1 MKRYVK
7 LNDTLH
13 VNPSAIVALQENGNG
28 STTVT
33 LARDVTFT
41 VQRGVDDIVEA
52 IAAVEGSN
60 FKAEMELLYPANDT
74 PVAPTV
80 VQTVETTE
88 AATQTTPEG
97 QTEPKMPPV
106 DPQSGRPYTVEEL
119 ALRASETSDP
129 AELQARAT
137 EQAVG
142 Q

>member
-13 VNPSAIVALQENGNG
+13 VNPSAIVALQDNGNG

-41 VQRGVDDIVEA
+41 VQRSVGYIVEA
-52 IAAVEGSN
+52 IAEVEGQN
-60 FKAEMELLYPANDT
+60 FKTEMELLYPANDT

-80 VQTVETTE
+80 VQTVEPTDTN
-88 AATQTTPEG
+88 PED
-97 QTEPKMPPV
+97 QTELKMPPV
-106 DPQSGRPYTVEEL
+106 DPQSGRPFTTEEL
-119 ALRASETSDP
+119 ALQASVTLDP
-129 AELQARAT
+129 AELQAMAT